1 MNTRTEI
8 LNALNN
14 DKNACKVAGMN
25 PTQIINKADAMFHAY
40 YCVDIDH
47 DGQTAD
53 HYKKFVGLVMVE
65 KLTCA

>member
-1 MNTRTEI
+1 MNTRTKI
-8 LNALNN
+8 LNALKN
-14 DKNACKVAGMN
+14 DAIACKVAGMS
-25 PTQIINKADAMFHAY
+25 PKQIIEKADNMFHAY

>member
-1 MNTRTEI
+1 MNTRTQI

-14 DKNACKVAGMN
+14 DAIACKVAGMS
-25 PTQIINKADAMFHAY
+25 PDQIIEKADAMFHDY

-47 DGQTAD
+47 DKQTSD